1 MDTLGGTGRDG
12 HFRRSTET
20 KIPDVTIDRE
30 EVNGVDI
37 SNEPGDVESGTNVT
51 KVKVYKKI
59 VQTLTP
65 TSEQLASLQ
74 LKEGKNVV
82 IFTFSTAMLGK
93 QQVCLISLI
102 YDL

>member
-12 HFRRSTET
+12 HFRSSTET
-20 KIPDVTIDRE
+20 KIPDVTIDSE

-51 KVKVYKKI
+51 KVKVNKKI

-93 QQVCLISLI
+93 QQVCFTFFI
-102 YDL
+102 YK